1 LARPAATA
9 GDDELV
15 DEVLRALGDL
25 EDVRLGFRIE
35 VSIARTEA
43 AHADDGHRRRLA
55 PVDGW
60 DQRPEESGVVV
71 EALGSGQGD
80 VDAAKLAA
88 DVVEPVGDI
97 RLEELFEADEVGDLL
112 TE

>member
-43 AHADDGHRRRLA
+43 AMPTTDTDGAL
-55 PVDGW
+55 
-60 DQRPEESGVVV
+60 RP
-71 EALGSGQGD
+71 
-80 VDAAKLAA
+80 
-88 DVVEPVGDI
+88 
-97 RLEELFEADEVGDLL
+97 
-112 TE
+112 

>member
-1 LARPAATA
+1 
-9 GDDELV
+9 
-15 DEVLRALGDL
+15 
-25 EDVRLGFRIE
+25 
-35 VSIARTEA
+35 
-43 AHADDGHRRRLA
+43 
-55 PVDGW
+55 
-60 DQRPEESGVVV
+60 VV

-97 RLEELFEADEVGDLL
+97 RLEELFETDEVGDLL